1 MAPLLAVCARIW
13 KEWIP
18 WLHQIS
24 VLYGAQVSS
33 ICLPSKDG
41 LLTQH
46 SRCNVGWVQKCKY
59 THIERTLSPEHT
71 YWLAHTADADRQR
84 HTWKRTH
91 LFYTHQ
97 LWCPALCCCNDP
109 NYSTTTSSYNWGN
122 GLFLM
127 GYFHIT
133 PVFQSWVVD
142 PPPCLWTFQ
151 FCSVFDI
158 FWWFL
163 VSLAICLVTSSLYL
177 FALTFFWII
186 SMDYQ

>member
-1 MAPLLAVCARIW
+1 MQYLQLFVCCNKKQLQVFVFFILGEMSCIRLHSSNFRIRTKSLSPDLAERLELLSFWLIFFGHQALCLRRAVAPLLAVCARIW

-91 LFYTHQ
+91 LFYKYAPTVM
-97 LWCPALCCCNDP
+97 
-109 NYSTTTSSYNWGN
+109 S
-122 GLFLM
+122 
-127 GYFHIT
+127 
-133 PVFQSWVVD
+133 
-142 PPPCLWTFQ
+142 
-151 FCSVFDI
+151 
-158 FWWFL
+158 
-163 VSLAICLVTSSLYL
+163 SSLL
-177 FALTFFWII
+177 L
-186 SMDYQ
+186 